1 MADPSKA
8 LSDPIAFG
16 IEELLEQS
24 GLGAV
29 APMVLQFVPL
39 LKMMGLNALTGTNQ
53 SRFKASDFL
62 QRGSVTS
69 LVQRKFRNR
78 EFSNM
83 YGDLTEEM
91 EEGFNRQ
98 VAEGVF
104 KAFGYSEANARVAAD
119 GNLGRMISKLA
130 DFGNPRK
137 AGLASLTSALY
148 SRRNMFKV
156 DDGLLE
162 SYVSQAHGG
171 RRIIRELTKA
181 FDDREFGRMTFS
193 EVGDVA
199 SKLIRTGQFDITTAQ
214 AETPDA
220 KTNTTTNSRIDR
232 LKGRIKSYSSSLDRL
247 KDVIDGDMSKVLDS
261 MDKLFGGTTI
271 AMSAA
276 KLEKITSSMQHAA
289 LITGVDAK
297 TIAQNAGL
305 GYSYIASVG
314 GTQGMGVRMGIEAS
328 YYTQNLPSDARLSKD
343 EMRSATL
350 MALANTARSQ
360 ESRSLA
366 TAYVLWRQN
375 QKEGADTSMQA
386 FTKTFEGK
394 PVNNQTLMESA
405 RASIGARY
413 AGATPDQITA
423 VYATVA
429 QSEEVLDV
437 EETEKMGSV
446 LLESKVDNLRKARE
460 SSLNA
465 LYESY
470 SAAGGKKTLADF
482 KKEVAGAD
490 GLNRSDVMLKNFM
503 QLSRGLSNEAGL
515 IENASSRF
523 NYMRAFE
530 QQVLGTATGRQAQE
544 LMRSTEQG
552 KRLRQQQLYI
562 NELSPQVRKVL
573 EQAKTENK
581 SIAEVVSGM
590 SNGAELKTIIAS
602 LLGVD
607 VSALNRLNSDAE
619 IKTAMDRLDKV
630 GVSSTSPLAG
640 IRKLPDGARTE
651 TAKEARARNAEY
663 MNTRIWAT
671 KYIEMTAAGKDVATR
686 LKNPKEV
693 ATGRDIAERLDKIK
707 DSTARGEAYKKLSN
721 EDKRAYEAYMAKTH
735 YDKFLE
741 QTEFS
746 SPEHRAI
753 YESLNESTAKALL
766 TSSSKEDLF
775 SDARRIANIAKA
787 HNVNLAD
794 AKTRKLY
801 INTVAEAREKMA
813 EARRTHGV
821 ELEKVIH
828 MSDTDRS
835 SHAKKGAK
843 EAAAVAS
850 IQKIEE
856 MITGNKDLAAG
867 AKKDL
872 LTLVKGSGGTVE
884 GFLMAIISLLTDIR
898 NKK

>member
-8 LSDPIAFG
+8 LRDPIAFG

-24 GLGAV
+24 GLGAM

-39 LKMMGLNALTGTNQ
+39 LKMMGLNALTGTNR

-62 QRGSVTS
+62 QSGSVTS

-78 EFSNM
+78 EFSNI

-137 AGLASLTSALY
+137 EGLASLTSALY

-156 DDGLLE
+156 GNGLLE

-199 SKLIRTGQFDITTAQ
+199 SKLIRTGQFDITTEQ

-220 KTNTTTNSRIDR
+220 KTKTTTNARIDR
-232 LKGRIKSYSSSLDRL
+232 LKGRITSYSSSLDRL

-350 MALANTARSQ
+350 MALANTTRSQ

-386 FTKTFEGK
+386 FMKTFEGK

-413 AGATPDQITA
+413 TGATPDQITA

-437 EETEKMGSV
+437 EETEKIGSV
-446 LLESKVDNLRKARE
+446 LLESKVDSLRKARE
-460 SSLNA
+460 RSLNA
-465 LYESY
+465 LHESY
-470 SAAGGKKTLADF
+470 RAASGTKSLSDF
-482 KKEVAGAD
+482 RKEVAGAD

-503 QLSRGLSNEAGL
+503 QLSRGLRGEAGL
-515 IENASSRF
+515 VENASSRF

-562 NELSPQVRKVL
+562 NELSPRVRKVL
-573 EQAKTENK
+573 EQAKTEGR
-581 SIAEVVSGM
+581 SIADVISGM
-590 SNGAELKTIIAS
+590 SNESELRTVIAG

-607 VSALNRLNSDAE
+607 VSALNEVNSADE
-619 IKTAMDRLDKV
+619 IKTAMDRLDRV

-640 IRKLPDGARTE
+640 IRKLDGMRTE
-651 TAKEARARNAEY
+651 TATEARKRDAEY

-671 KYIEMTAAGKDVATR
+671 KYIEMMAEGKNVAAR
-686 LKNPKEV
+686 LKNPEEV
-693 ATGRDIAERLDKIK
+693 AKGKGIAERLDKIK
-707 DSTARGEAYKKLSN
+707 DSKAREEAYKRLGK
-721 EDKRAYEAYMAKTH
+721 EDKQAYEVYMAKTN

-753 YESLNESTAKALL
+753 YESLNTTTAKALL
-766 TSSSKEDLF
+766 TSSSKEELF
-775 SDARRIANIAKA
+775 ADSRRIADLAKA
-787 HNVNLAD
+787 HNINLAD
-794 AKTRKLY
+794 RDTRKKY
-801 INTVAEAREKMA
+801 VNAVASARAEMA

-821 ELEKVIH
+821 ELEKVLH
-828 MSDTDRS
+828 MSDIDRTEL
-835 SHAKKGAK
+835 AKKDK
-843 EAAAVAS
+843 KTAAAVAS
-850 IQKIEE
+850 IRKIEE
-856 MITGNKDLAAG
+856 MITGNDELAAG

-884 GFLMAIISLLTDIR
+884 GFLMAIISLLTDIK

>member
-24 GLGAV
+24 GLGAM

-39 LKMMGLNALTGTNQ
+39 LKMMGLNALTGTNK
-53 SRFKASDFL
+53 SSFKASDFL

-78 EFSNM
+78 EFSSM

-119 GNLGRMISKLA
+119 GNLGRMISRLA

-137 AGLASLTSALY
+137 EGLASLTSALY
-148 SRRNMFKV
+148 SRRNLFKV
-156 DDGLLE
+156 DNGLLE
-162 SYVSQAHGG
+162 SYVSQAHGD

-199 SKLIRTGQFDITTAQ
+199 SKLIRTGQFDITTEQ

-220 KTNTTTNSRIDR
+220 KTKTTTNARIDR

-328 YYTQNLPSDARLSKD
+328 YYTQNLPSDAWLSKD

-350 MALANTARSQ
+350 MALANTTRSQ

-375 QKEGADTSMQA
+375 QQKGADTSMQA
-386 FTKTFEGK
+386 FMKTFEGK

-405 RASIGARY
+405 RASIGTRY
-413 AGATPDQITA
+413 KGATPDQITA

-437 EETEKMGSV
+437 EETEKIGSV
-446 LLESKVDNLRKARE
+446 LLESKVDSLRKARE

-470 SAAGGKKTLADF
+470 SASGGKKSLSDF

-503 QLSRGLSNEAGL
+503 QLSRGLRDEAGL
-515 IENASSRF
+515 VENASSRF

-552 KRLRQQQLYI
+552 RRLRQQQLYI
-562 NELSPQVRKVL
+562 NELSPQVRSVL
-573 EQAKTENK
+573 ERAKNEKK

-607 VSALNRLNSDAE
+607 VGALNRLNSDAE

-640 IRKLPDGARTE
+640 IRKLPNGARTE
-651 TAKEARARNAEY
+651 TAEEARARDAEY
-663 MNTRIWAT
+663 TKTRIWAT
-671 KYIEMTAAGKDVATR
+671 KYIEMKAAGADVDAR
-686 LKNPKEV
+686 SKNM
-693 ATGRDIAERLDKIK
+693 GRGKAIANRLDSLTDQKERAK
-707 DSTARGEAYKKLSN
+707 AFEALSAA
-721 EDKRAYEAYMAKTH
+721 DKQAYEAYMAKTH
-735 YDKFLE
+735 YDKFLAE
-741 QTEFS
+741 TEFS
-746 SPEHRAI
+746 SPEHQAI
-753 YESLNESTAKALL
+753 YEGLTAATAKALL
-766 TSSSKEDLF
+766 TSSSKEELF
-775 SDARRIANIAKA
+775 AYSRRITNIAKA
-787 HNVNLAD
+787 HNINLAD
-794 AKTRKLY
+794 ADTRKKY
-801 INTVAEAREKMA
+801 IDKVVSARAEMA

-821 ELEKVIH
+821 EFEKVLH
-828 MSDTDRS
+828 MSDTDRVA
-835 SHAKKGAK
+835 HAKKGSK

-856 MITGNKDLAAG
+856 MITGTKGLADG